1 MIKLEKVN
9 KYFNKGKA
17 NQIHVIDNTS
27 MVLPDR
33 GIVCLLGPSGCGKTT
48 LLNCIGGLDK
58 VNSGKIYI
66 DKQLITRFSSNKIDK
81 IRNASI
87 GYIFQNFNLLDDR
100 TVFEN
105 VAIALRM
112 IGIKDQKTVTKRVN
126 YCLEKVGIYQ
136 YRNKLAN
143 ALSGG
148 QRQRVAIARAIVKN
162 PRIIIAD
169 EPTGNLDS
177 ANTLEIM
184 NIIKTISR
192 DRLVI
197 LVTHERRIA
206 EFYSDHV
213 AEMKDGKVI
222 KAYSND
228 SSRYLDYQLENKIY
242 LRDMP
247 VKNDFSHGDLNLK
260 VYSEDEKPAEIRMV
274 IRGGN
279 LYIDTGGKLNV
290 VDETANIEMV
300 DEHYQAMDETYF
312 ADNDFDYNAYLPPKY
327 KAKYSSI
334 YTPFNMISNGWKTV
348 KGFKKIRKFLMIG
361 FVFAAMFTM
370 LAVSNVLGIMDV
382 QPDDYRKTNGNYITV
397 TNADK
402 SEELIDVVEGLESV
416 AYAMPG
422 DSKKSITLPMDDYL
436 QTGYATTDLNVS
448 LAQTSV
454 LTADQLVYGTMP
466 ADPHDVVIDRMI
478 VDDFLKD
485 GTGKAVGLDT
495 PEEFIGRKLRVPN
508 LDDYRIVGISDV
520 QSPSL
525 FVDETQVMYILTNA
539 ANQIDDFSVSGEEE
553 EQDLIQ
559 SGRVKDLAL
568 AKSKITIKKGG
579 KAPDGLYETLV
590 DDSHEEDEDY
600 KIGKRVST
608 KLGGHKLKIVG
619 YYKSDSAN
627 EDTLYVGANTIRA
640 DYIYKQKAFS
650 VYAPNVNQVK
660 SLLDTQALPS
670 KVNDTKERQAYI
682 HERKD
687 QLTSAL
693 VVAGIILLI
702 SLIEMYLMLRS
713 SFLSRI
719 KEVGTLRAIGLKKKD
734 IYRMFAGEILVIT
747 LITAV
752 PGILIMYYV
761 LFLRECT

>member
-1 MIKLEKVN
+1 
-9 KYFNKGKA
+9 
-17 NQIHVIDNTS
+17 
-27 MVLPDR
+27 
-33 GIVCLLGPSGCGKTT
+33 
-48 LLNCIGGLDK
+48 
-58 VNSGKIYI
+58 
-66 DKQLITRFSSNKIDK
+66 
-81 IRNASI
+81 
-87 GYIFQNFNLLDDR
+87 
-100 TVFEN
+100 
-105 VAIALRM
+105 
-112 IGIKDQKTVTKRVN
+112 
-126 YCLEKVGIYQ
+126 
-136 YRNKLAN
+136 
-143 ALSGG
+143 
-148 QRQRVAIARAIVKN
+148 
-162 PRIIIAD
+162 
-169 EPTGNLDS
+169 
-177 ANTLEIM
+177 
-184 NIIKTISR
+184 
-192 DRLVI
+192 
-197 LVTHERRIA
+197 
-206 EFYSDHV
+206 
-213 AEMKDGKVI
+213 
-222 KAYSND
+222 
-228 SSRYLDYQLENKIY
+228 
-242 LRDMP
+242 
-247 VKNDFSHGDLNLK
+247 
-260 VYSEDEKPAEIRMV
+260 
-274 IRGGN
+274 
-279 LYIDTGGKLNV
+279 
-290 VDETANIEMV
+290 MV

-334 YTPFNMISNGWKTV
+334 YTPFNMLSRGWKTV
-348 KGFKKIRKFLMIG
+348 KGFKKVRKFLMLG

-402 SEELIDVVEGLESV
+402 SDEVISLVEGLESV
-416 AYAMPG
+416 SYVIPG
-422 DSKKSITLPMDDYL
+422 DTKKSITLPMDDYL

-448 LAQTSV
+448 IAQTNV
-454 LTADQLVYGTMP
+454 LTAEQLVYGSMP
-466 ADPHDVVIDRMI
+466 AEPHDVVLDRMI
-478 VDDFLKD
+478 VDSFLKD

-508 LDDYRIVGISDV
+508 LDDYTIVGISDV
-520 QSPSL
+520 KSPSL

-539 ANQIDDFSVSGEEE
+539 ANQLDEFTFSGDEE
-553 EQDLIQ
+553 EQDIIQ

-579 KAPDGLYETLV
+579 KEPDGLYETLV

-600 KIGKRVST
+600 KIGKKVST

-619 YYKSDSAN
+619 YYKSDAAN
-627 EDTLYVGANTIRA
+627 EDTLYVGSNTIRA
-640 DYIYKQKAFS
+640 DYIYKQKVFS

-747 LITAV
+747 LITAI
-752 PGILIMYYV
+752 PGIAIMYYV
-761 LFLRECT
+761 LYNLVKITSFLEGMYMINPMIALISLAIVVVFNLIAGLIPVYTTMRKTPAQILARTDI